1 MPKSITLH
9 QKLLTINAQSI
20 SMINL
25 ISDTITQPTP
35 AMLEAMM
42 TAKVGDDVFGED
54 PTINALEAKAAT
66 MFGMEAALFCP
77 SGTMT
82 NQLAIKA
89 HTQPMEEVICEEK
102 SHIYQS
108 EVGGYAFHS
117 GIAVSLIKGENGII
131 NVENIEAAIKPHYD
145 WLPRTTLVSLE
156 NTSNFG
162 GGSYY
167 TINQVKPIQDMCK
180 RRGLKLHL
188 DGARLFNALVET
200 GESTLEWGA
209 TFDSISICLS
219 KGLGAP
225 VGSLLLGNQH
235 FIQKSRRYRK
245 AFGGG
250 MRQAGFLAAA
260 CIYAL
265 DNNIGRLKEDND
277 NARKLGE
284 ILRGLSYVENIRPVK
299 TNIVIFDVKTPL
311 TATSFLEKIDE
322 RGMKAAAFGPQ
333 TVRFVT
339 HLHFTTEMLADVK
352 NILVKI
358 M

>member
-1 MPKSITLH
+1 
-9 QKLLTINAQSI
+9 
-20 SMINL
+20 MINL

-54 PTINALEAKAAT
+54 PTINALEAKAAA

-89 HTQPMEEVICEEK
+89 HTQPMDEVICEEK

-131 NVENIEAAIKPHYD
+131 NVHNIEAAIKPLYD
-145 WLPRTTLVSLE
+145 WLPRSTLVSLE

-167 TINQVKPIQDMCK
+167 TLDQVKPIREMCQ

-200 GESTLEWGA
+200 GESTLDWGA

-235 FIQKSRRYRK
+235 FIQKTRRFRK
-245 AFGGG
+245 ALGGG

-260 CIYAL
+260 GIYAL
-265 DNNIGRLKEDND
+265 DNNIQRLKDDND
-277 NARKLGE
+277 NARKIGE
-284 ILRGLSYVENIRPVK
+284 ILRGLPYVENIRPIK
-299 TNIVIFDVKTPL
+299 TNIVIFDVKPSF
-311 TATSFLEKIDE
+311 TAVSFLEKIGKE
-322 RGMKAAAFGPQ
+322 GLKAAAFGPQ
-333 TVRFVT
+333 TIRFVT
-339 HLHFTTEMLADVK
+339 HLHFTNDMLTDTK
-352 NILVKI
+352 NILTKVI
-358 M
+358 

>member
-1 MPKSITLH
+1 VLILKKNKMNSKAPL
-9 QKLLTINAQSI
+9 
-20 SMINL
+20 INL

-35 AMLEAMM
+35 GMLEAMM
-42 TAKVGDDVFGED
+42 SAKVGDDVFGED
-54 PTINALEAKAAT
+54 PTVNALESKAAQ
-66 MFGMEAALFCP
+66 MFGKEAALFCP

-82 NQLAIKA
+82 NQLAIKT
-89 HTQPMEEVICEEK
+89 HTQPMDEVICEEK

-117 GIAVSLIKGENGII
+117 GIAVSLIKGQDGII
-131 NVENIEAAIKPHYD
+131 NAEQIEAAIKPHYD

-156 NTSNFG
+156 NTANFG

-167 TINQVKPIQDMCK
+167 TLPQVKPIQEMCQK
-180 RRGLKLHL
+180 RHLKLHL

-200 GESTLEWGA
+200 GESTHDWGA

-225 VGSLLLGNQH
+225 VGSLLIGNQD
-235 FIQKSRRYRK
+235 FIKKARRYRK

-260 CIYAL
+260 GIFAL
-265 DNNIGRLKEDND
+265 DNNIQRLKDDND
-277 NARKLGE
+277 KARKIGE
-284 ILRGLSYVENIRPVK
+284 ILRGLPYVENIKTIK

-311 TATSFLEKIDE
+311 TANLFLEKINE
-322 RGMKAAAFGPQ
+322 HGIKAAAFGSQ
-333 TVRFVT
+333 TIRFVT
-339 HLHFTTEMLADVK
+339 HLHFTSEMLLIVK
-352 NILVKI
+352 EVLERLTVKK
-358 M
+358 